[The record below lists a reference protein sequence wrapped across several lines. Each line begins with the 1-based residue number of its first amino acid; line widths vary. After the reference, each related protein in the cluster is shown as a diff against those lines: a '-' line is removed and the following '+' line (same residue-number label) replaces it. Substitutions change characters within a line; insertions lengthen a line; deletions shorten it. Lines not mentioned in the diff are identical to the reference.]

1 MPPLLRPTAA
11 GISLGAGGA
20 ALHDGGQRADGAAG
34 GLPCAAAGRGGG
46 GVGKA
51 AEGVRRAA
59 SLSSDL
65 GCVLARSCGFQ
76 VASLSSP
83 LPEYA
88 AEMLGRWQVAEIRA
102 QLPPGTAVVPR

>member
-1 MPPLLRPTAA
+1 MAAKKSMDVQTITVHTRPSPVHARHKA
-11 GISLGAGGA
+11 VLFE
-20 ALHDGGQRADGAAG
+20 
-34 GLPCAAAGRGGG
+34 GLTRPDCGKGGG

-83 LPEYA
+83 LPEYS

-102 QLPPGTAVVPR
+102 QLPPGVPR